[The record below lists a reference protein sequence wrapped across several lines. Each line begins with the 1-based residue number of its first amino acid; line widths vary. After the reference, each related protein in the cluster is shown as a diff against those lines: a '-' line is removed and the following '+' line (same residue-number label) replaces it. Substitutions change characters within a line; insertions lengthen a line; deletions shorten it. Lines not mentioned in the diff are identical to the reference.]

1 MGMKLI
7 VIDKRLFLIFIFFF
21 GLLSQNLFSKI
32 LLEPK
37 DEFFVK
43 KLEYQSFKKQA
54 PSIYTNLKRTS
65 TVSAEPKEEH
75 KSSEQPK
82 DDIGKVRA
90 TVESSKIKDLIKN
103 LGKN

>member
-7 VIDKRLFLIFIFFF
+7 VIDKRLSLIFIFFF

-43 KLEYQSFKKQA
+43 KLEYQSFKKNILIDTTTFPIWTPQ
-54 PSIYTNLKRTS
+54 SRIQMNL
-65 TVSAEPKEEH
+65 
-75 KSSEQPK
+75 
-82 DDIGKVRA
+82 
-90 TVESSKIKDLIKN
+90 
-103 LGKN
+103 